1 MYPSARYMQSQ
12 CVIILS
18 LILAAAPVG
27 HTATIQSAIPM
38 FSAAGTYTTAQSVS
52 IRDSLSGATVYG
64 TTKGA
69 TPATSS
75 TNYPTT
81 ITVSATKTLE
91 AMAVV
96 MGYAKSAVATASHA
110 INLGYP
116 QTATP
121 SLSLASGTYS
131 SPQSV
136 SISDATSGATIYYTT
151 DGSQPTSSSAIY
163 TGPITVSSTESINA
177 LALASGYATS
187 ALATATYVIRYASP
201 VINSASGFADSA
213 GQLALNGSA
222 QLSGSGI
229 LLTGPVQYEAGTAWY
244 ATPVNVQA
252 FATDF
257 TFQLSDATADGFT
270 FAIQNNNA
278 TIVGASA
285 GNLGYGYIPNSLAVK
300 FDLFNNKGEGADST
314 GLYTDGTPP
323 IIPANDMSSSG
334 INLHSGDT
342 MLVQLTYDGTT
353 LAMTITDTVTAASY
367 STSWIVNIPAAVNG
381 NTAYVGFTGGT
392 GGEAANQEILTWTY
406 TPGSVTH
413 GSVVAAPTFS
423 VAPGTYTSTQTVAIM
438 DTTAGTTIHFTTNRS
453 TPTTS
458 SAIYTSP
465 ITVSSTETIEA
476 MAVASGYTNSAVAT
490 AAYTINPV
498 AHPQTATPLLS
509 LASGTYS
516 SAQSLSI
523 SDPISGATIYYTTD
537 GSRPSVSST
546 TYTGPITVSSTET
559 INVLAL
565 APGYITS
572 AMATASYII
581 NNAHKVELSWDAPGS
596 ATDPVA
602 GYNIY
607 RAIGDSSSYQLL
619 NSLIDTETTYMDSTV
634 LSGTSYTYHVK
645 SVNTYGVESVQ
656 SNEVSVTIP

>member
-1 MYPSARYMQSQ
+1 
-12 CVIILS
+12 
-18 LILAAAPVG
+18 
-27 HTATIQSAIPM
+27 
-38 FSAAGTYTTAQSVS
+38 
-52 IRDSLSGATVYG
+52 
-64 TTKGA
+64 
-69 TPATSS
+69 
-75 TNYPTT
+75 
-81 ITVSATKTLE
+81 
-91 AMAVV
+91 
-96 MGYAKSAVATASHA
+96 
-110 INLGYP
+110 
-116 QTATP
+116 
-121 SLSLASGTYS
+121 
-131 SPQSV
+131 
-136 SISDATSGATIYYTT
+136 
-151 DGSQPTSSSAIY
+151 
-163 TGPITVSSTESINA
+163 
-177 LALASGYATS
+177 
-187 ALATATYVIRYASP
+187 
-201 VINSASGFADSA
+201 
-213 GQLALNGSA
+213 
-222 QLSGSGI
+222 
-229 LLTGPVQYEAGTAWY
+229 
-244 ATPVNVQA
+244 
-252 FATDF
+252 
-257 TFQLSDATADGFT
+257 
-270 FAIQNNNA
+270 
-278 TIVGASA
+278 
-285 GNLGYGYIPNSLAVK
+285 
-300 FDLFNNKGEGADST
+300 
-314 GLYTDGTPP
+314 
-323 IIPANDMSSSG
+323 
-334 INLHSGDT
+334 
-342 MLVQLTYDGTT
+342 
-353 LAMTITDTVTAASY
+353 VTAASY

-438 DTTAGTTIHFTTNRS
+438 DTTAGATIHFTTNRS

-559 INVLAL
+559 INALAL

-572 AMATASYII
+572 AVATAAYII
-581 NNAHKVELSWDAPGS
+581 NSAHVVELSWDAPSS

-607 RAIGDSSSYQLL
+607 RATGDSSSYQLL
-619 NSLIDTETTYMDSTV
+619 NSSIDTETTYMDSTV

-645 SVNTYGVESVQ
+645 SVNTYGVESIQ